1 MVRYTVSILET
12 CIYHIDVEAPEGDFR
27 AAAADTRKRFLDMN
41 CEEQVT
47 HLQRVEERNFDV
59 LADDCS
65 EVFDEC
71 EFSCEDE
78 GSQP

>member
-1 MVRYTVSILET
+1 MARYTVSILET
-12 CIYHIDVEAPEGDFR
+12 CVYHIGVEAPEGDLR
-27 AAAADTRKRFLDMN
+27 AAAAEARRQFLDMN

-47 HLQRVEERNFDV
+47 HLERIEERNFDV

-71 EFSCEDE
+71 EFSGEDA

>member
-1 MVRYTVSILET
+1 MARYTVSILET
-12 CIYHIDVEAPEGDFR
+12 CIYHIDVEAPEGDLR
-27 AAAADTRKRFLDMN
+27 AAAAEARKQFLDMS
-41 CEEQVT
+41 CEEQVA

-59 LADDCS
+59 LGGAVS

-78 GSQP
+78 EGKP